1 MVFILWIAVTQSS
14 KPLRGCWQMARDE
27 FTTTLQRLRPKS
39 SKRSVSKIA
48 LLVLLLLGVAL
59 VVVDLAGLGSKKVLV
74 ASRQILPGDVI
85 DQSNTGE
92 VAIDLQSQS
101 QLYLNDLGSN
111 RVARDSIA
119 EGELIPVSQVTA
131 KASTRLTTLALE
143 LKRPMSSSIGVGD
156 EVDVYST
163 RMLPSGT
170 VTEPELTVVG
180 AWIRKVTQSTSLGQ
194 TTQVVELSFA
204 PEYLAGL
211 LTSIS
216 REDDITLVNTPL
228 AK

>member
-1 MVFILWIAVTQSS
+1 
-14 KPLRGCWQMARDE
+14 MARDE

-48 LLVLLLLGVAL
+48 LLVLLLMGVGL
-59 VVVDLAGLGSKKVLV
+59 VIIDLVGLGSKKVLI
-74 ASRQILPGDVI
+74 ASGQILPGDII

-92 VAIDLQSQS
+92 VAIDLQSQA
-101 QLYLNDLGSN
+101 QLYLSTLESN
-111 RVARDSIA
+111 RVARDSISD
-119 EGELIPVSQVTA
+119 GEIIPVSKV
-131 KASTRLTTLALE
+131 ASKTSTQLTTLAVE
-143 LKRPMSSSIGVGD
+143 LKRPMSSSIRAGD

-163 RMLPSGT
+163 RMLTSGA
-170 VTEPELTVVG
+170 VAEPELTVVG
-180 AWIRKVTQSTSLGQ
+180 AWIRKVTQSTALGQ
-194 TTQVVELSFA
+194 TTQVVELAFA
-204 PEYLAGL
+204 PEYLSGL

>member
-1 MVFILWIAVTQSS
+1 
-14 KPLRGCWQMARDE
+14 MARDE